1 MLTKINFKTFIM
13 SILALFMVLGFGI
26 IRNLEASGGF
36 GVSGSFSNYHY
47 RMVPGETIETPGVNV
62 VFFNNYDIDIE
73 VELSPNGPAGVTFLL
88 DETIIEIPANSSISI
103 PIGIEVDESAVPG
116 EYTLGL
122 SARVIPQTVSGI
134 QVVGAAELRTRLSI
148 FGEAADLLIETFD
161 VIGNPFTLNLRL
173 FRVDGNTLA
182 PVDESN
188 TGILERRYVPGLYRV
203 FAYFDGEEVARMDIL
218 LEDGD
223 DINKQIIAST
233 VFIDSFT
240 VVPQFTDP
248 NDLSTFT
255 TARMRY
261 TIRNIYE
268 PPTGPLQDIRLGMRV
283 LFLDNDL
290 GTTEEAVI
298 PFLPAL
304 SFDGS
309 FTYVPPGGWRSG
321 LYEFQLFAYLGE
333 FEDLDEEDM
342 VLLASSRVRDL
353 DVPSEAAPEPDPSDP
368 DPDPTDPDPDPTDP
382 DPDPTEPEEDDFA
395 FLLWIGLGLGLL
407 ILGFLLFFVLKKK
420 EDPTAPEIAEK
431 KLKKA
436 GYKADSDELNAIVEQ
451 VYDAMGPG
459 TDFLKTKRGTE
470 EYTQAVEDY
479 LKDINALKS

>member
-1 MLTKINFKTFIM
+1 MLARLNIKSTIYKWLLL
-13 SILALFMVLGFGI
+13 ILILGWSFSQTI
-26 IRNLEASGGF
+26 QANGGF

-73 VELSPNGPAGVTFLL
+73 VELSPNGPSGVTFLL
-88 DETIIEIPANSSISI
+88 DELIVAIPANTSFSI
-103 PIGIEVDESAVPG
+103 PIGIRVDEEAVPG

-122 SARVIPQTVSGI
+122 SARVIPQTISGI

-148 FGEAADLLIETFD
+148 FGEAADLRVDSFD
-161 VIGNPFTLNLRL
+161 VVGNPFTLNLRL

-188 TGILERRYVPGLYRV
+188 TGVLERRYVPGLYRL
-203 FAYFDGEEVARMDIL
+203 FAYFNGVEVFRTDIV
-218 LEDGD
+218 LEDKD
-223 DINKQIIAST
+223 VITKEIIAST
-233 VFIDSFT
+233 VFIDNFT

-248 NDLSTFT
+248 DDISTFT

-261 TIRNIYE
+261 NVRNIYE

-283 LFLDNDL
+283 IYLGDDL
-290 GTTEEAVI
+290 GISEEAVI

-309 FTYVPPGGWRSG
+309 FTYIPPGGWRTG

-333 FEDLDEEDM
+333 FENLAEEDIF
-342 VLLASSRVRDL
+342 LLATSRVRDL
-353 DVPSEAAPEPDPSDP
+353 DVPREATGEPEPSGPRLPEPDPA
-368 DPDPTDPDPDPTDP
+368 
-382 DPDPTEPEEDDFA
+382 EPEPEPEPTPDEESNL
-395 FLLWIGLGLGLL
+395 FLWLSLAGGL
-407 ILGFLLFFVLKKK
+407 ILGVLILFLLFRRKDL
-420 EDPTAPEIAEK
+420 TAPEIAEK

-436 GYKADSDELNAIVEQ
+436 GYKSGSEELQSIVEK
-451 VYDAMGPG
+451 VYDTMGPG
-459 TDFLKTKRGTE
+459 TDFLKTKRGSKEYE
-470 EYTQAVEDY
+470 EAVEKY
-479 LKDINALKS
+479 LKDLNVYKN